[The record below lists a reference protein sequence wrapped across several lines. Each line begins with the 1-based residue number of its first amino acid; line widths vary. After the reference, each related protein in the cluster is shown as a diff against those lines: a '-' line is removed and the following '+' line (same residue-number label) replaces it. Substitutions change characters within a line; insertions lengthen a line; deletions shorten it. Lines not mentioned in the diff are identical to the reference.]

1 MSIPAGITIEG
12 LVQRRRAFQY
22 QDLRNLPQIEDVSA
36 HVPGRQGA
44 AVRLTDVL
52 QQAAPDTAATHAT
65 LASSDGEFTASVPLD
80 EIREALL
87 VYRLGDAPLPE
98 HLGGPVRFLV
108 PEAKACHSGG
118 ADTCANVKF
127 LGSITLT
134 QGLQPDSRATKTPHA

>member
-1 MSIPAGITIEG
+1 MSIVIDG
-12 LVQRRRAFQY
+12 LVQHQRAFQY
-22 QDLRNLPQIEDVSA
+22 HDLRKLPQIEDVSEQ
-36 HVPGRQGA
+36 VPGRQGA
-44 AVRLTDVL
+44 AVRLADAL
-52 QQAAPDTAATHAT
+52 RQAAPDAAATHAT
-65 LASSDGEFTASVPLD
+65 LASSDGEFTASVPID
-80 EIREALL
+80 EIRDALL

-127 LGSITLT
+127 LGRITLT

>member
-1 MSIPAGITIEG
+1 MSTSTGIAIDG
-12 LVQRRRAFQY
+12 LVQHQRAFLY
-22 QDLRNLPQIEDVSA
+22 SDLRSLPQIEDVSE

-44 AVRLTDVL
+44 AVRLAEVL
-52 QQAAPDTAATHAT
+52 QHAAPD
-65 LASSDGEFTASVPLD
+65 ASVPLD
-80 EIREALL
+80 EIRDALL
-87 VYRLGDAPLPE
+87 VYRLGDAPLPA

-127 LGSITLT
+127 LGRITLT